1 MYYNKRMKQSQKQV
15 VNVIINNDKPKRK
28 YTRHKQHQ
36 EIQSNTLPI
45 SYYNPNVI
53 SYNRQPSYG
62 LSSINPILQED
73 PNITTILNKIQ
84 TLEPNIDEYR
94 QMVNQTIHNP
104 IQDVPDI
111 PDDITDSSSN
121 IFDYSSFPF
130 IPHKT
135 IKLQKRGRPSQ
146 PIHTL
151 TKNSALSKYYRL
163 KKILSK
169 TTQELNDFNELKIF
183 LNK

>member
-1 MYYNKRMKQSQKQV
+1 MKQSQKQV

-28 YTRHKQHQ
+28 YTRHKHHQ
-36 EIQSNTLPI
+36 EIQPNTLPI
-45 SYYNPNVI
+45 SYYNPNII

-111 PDDITDSSSN
+111 PDDITDKSSS
-121 IFDYSSFPF
+121 IFDFSSFPF
-130 IPHKT
+130 IPPQKT
-135 IKLQKRGRPSQ
+135 VKLQKRGRPSL
-146 PIHTL
+146 PIHIL
-151 TKNSALSKYYRL
+151 TRNSALSKFYRL
-163 KKILSK
+163 RNKINK
-169 TTQELNDFNELKIF
+169 TTQELNDFNELKIL